1 MLRRLAVTVD
11 LTAYNRFCGRKKVC
25 SMKSRNLL
33 TLLLCSVIASAVT
46 GASVAA
52 SGGKGG
58 TKGHGATSATTTASS
73 TTTGNGAPN
82 GSHYTL
88 NIIGV
93 PQGKSADMTGNTGGR
108 MFVLLN
114 GGQDAVSLNG
124 KPSNQLLKVNTIGLV
139 PAPAGES
146 FSVLD
151 ANATDANGGLFQLP
165 ADVSSA
171 WTVWARA
178 LGTPGGSAI
187 QTTCA
192 SSFLDSVAG
201 QIFCSDQS
209 AMYLRTTGKSSFTNV
224 GAALLFITVTIDSTA
239 TPGLAACLGVSGA
252 QSVTVGL

>member
-1 MLRRLAVTVD
+1 M
-11 LTAYNRFCGRKKVC
+11 NRQIL
-25 SMKSRNLL
+25 S
-33 TLLLCSVIASAVT
+33 TLLLGCLVASAVT

-58 TKGHGATSATTTASS
+58 AKGHGGDPSPAATAATTSS
-73 TTTGNGAPN
+73 ATTTGNGAPS
-82 GSHYTL
+82 GSHYNL

-93 PQGKSADMTGNTGGR
+93 PQGKTADMTGNTGGR

-165 ADVSSA
+165 SDVSTG

-178 LGTPGGSAI
+178 LGTPGGSAV

-192 SSFLDSVAG
+192 SSFLDAVDG
-201 QIFCSDQS
+201 VIYCSDQS
-209 AMYLRTTGKSSFTNV
+209 AIYVRTTGKSLFADVS
-224 GAALLFITVTIDSTA
+224 ADLLILTTTVDS
-239 TPGLAACLGVSGA
+239 
-252 QSVTVGL
+252 